1 MRKAG
6 VQMATVRLTEGN
18 VWGTIVRFAVP
29 FLLAN
34 LFQTLYGAA
43 DLFMVGRFSD
53 SAGVSAVATG
63 GQVMQTITGLA
74 VGLTTGGTVLI
85 GRHYGARQGRQ
96 TADAV
101 KTALV
106 LFGLLSLAMMAGT
119 LWLLDEICAMMQVP
133 HQALES
139 TRAYLYICALGI
151 PAIMGYNAVS
161 AILRGLGD
169 SHTPLLFIAVAC
181 AGNIALDFYLVGI
194 RDLGAP
200 GAAIATVMAQTASL
214 ALIGLY
220 LWRRGNLRQY
230 RRKRPQLRAAAARQ
244 MLAAGL
250 PIAVQ
255 DGLVNVSF
263 LILTALINHMG
274 LTESASVGVVEKL
287 IVFSMLP
294 TTAIASA
301 IAAITAQHLGAGC
314 MARARRCLEA
324 GIFLALVFG
333 VACFAAAQ
341 LAAPALVG
349 LFSSDPQVIETGGWY
364 LRAYSFDC
372 VLVCFVFCL
381 NTYFS
386 GGGHPVF
393 PLVHSLISTVLV
405 RIPLSW
411 YLSRL
416 PQADLFHI
424 GFAAPLAS
432 LVSLGLCAAYLW
444 RSVRQER
451 LSGLL
456 RADMD

>member
-34 LFQTLYGAA
+34 LFQALYGAA

-151 PAIMGYNAVS
+151 PAIMDYNAVS

-301 IAAITAQHLGAGC
+301 IAGHHSPAPWSGLYGA
-314 MARARRCLEA
+314 RPTL
-324 GIFLALVFG
+324 
-333 VACFAAAQ
+333 
-341 LAAPALVG
+341 P
-349 LFSSDPQVIETGGWY
+349 
-364 LRAYSFDC
+364 
-372 VLVCFVFCL
+372 
-381 NTYFS
+381 
-386 GGGHPVF
+386 GGGHFSGAGLWRRLLCGGAAGCTCPGRAVFQRSAGHRDRRMVSACLQFRLRVGLLCLLPEHLFFRRRPPGLSAGPQSDFHRAGAHPPVMVSQ
-393 PLVHSLISTVLV
+393 PPAAGGSVSHRLCCAAGEPGVAGAV
-405 RIPLSW
+405 R
-411 YLSRL
+411 RL
-416 PQADLFHI
+416 PVAKRQTGTVI
-424 GFAAPLAS
+424 
-432 LVSLGLCAAYLW
+432 
-444 RSVRQER
+444 RSAE
-451 LSGLL
+451 G
-456 RADMD
+456 